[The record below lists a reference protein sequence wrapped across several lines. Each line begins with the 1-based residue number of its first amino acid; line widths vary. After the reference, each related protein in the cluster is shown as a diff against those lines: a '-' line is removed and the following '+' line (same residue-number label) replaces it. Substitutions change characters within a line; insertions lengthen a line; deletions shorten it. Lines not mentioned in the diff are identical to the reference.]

1 MQSLFGTDG
10 IRTTIGTSPLTPLG
24 MIQLGK
30 AIGTWI
36 TKHQTTSR
44 ILIAH
49 DTRHSAPL
57 LKSALKTG
65 LLQYPLALFD
75 AQVLPTPA
83 LFYHTTNGPY
93 DIGIMLTASHNTY
106 RDNGIKI
113 FTKQTGK
120 LSPEDE
126 ALLTSLF
133 YQQLPEPS
141 YENLGTETVIHDAM
155 ASYLEEMYKC
165 FPHNTFLQGIKLVI
179 DAAHGAYAPHICAFL
194 ERFGAEVIPL
204 SVSPNGKNINDQ
216 CGSLHPHEL
225 QQAVLTHQAHAG
237 FAFDGDGDRLIAVT
251 KEGICKDGDELLS
264 FILKDRLYAN
274 TPCVVG
280 TIMSNQGL
288 ENELAALNIPFYRT
302 PVGDKLV
309 AQKMKET
316 GALLG
321 GEPSGHLILPD
332 WSDTSD
338 GLFTLLQ
345 LTYTALS
352 LNDWTFPSFT
362 KLPQALLNV
371 PVATKRD
378 LTQDPYAT
386 LIVAQETRLAHGRL
400 VVRYSGTEPLL
411 RVMVEASTYEEAV
424 GIGTLLSQQLAQAL
438 EKE

>member
-10 IRTTIGTSPLTPLG
+10 IRGRVGTSPLTALD
-24 MIQLGK
+24 MLQLGK

-36 TKHQTTSR
+36 TQKHPAAR
-44 ILIAH
+44 IILAH
-49 DTRHSAPL
+49 DTRHSAAL

-83 LFYHTTNGPY
+83 LFYHTINGPY

-120 LSPEDE
+120 LSSEDE
-126 ALLTSLF
+126 ALLTTLF

-141 YENLGTETVIHDAM
+141 YEDLGTETLVHDAM
-155 ASYLEEMYKC
+155 ESYLETMYNN
-165 FPHNTFLQGIKLVI
+165 FPNHPFLQGIKLVI
-179 DAAHGAYAPHICAFL
+179 DAAHGAYASHICPFL

-216 CGSLHPHEL
+216 CGSLHPQQL
-225 QQAVLTHQAHAG
+225 QQAVLAHQAHAG
-237 FAFDGDGDRLIAVT
+237 FAFDGDGDRLVAVT

-264 FILKDRLYAN
+264 FILKDHLYAD

-288 ENELAALNIPFYRT
+288 ENELTALNIPFYRT

-309 AQKMKET
+309 VQKMKET

-321 GEPSGHLILPD
+321 GEPSGHIILPD

-362 KLPQALLNV
+362 KLPQALINV
-371 PVATKRD
+371 RVAAKKD
-378 LTQDPYAT
+378 LSHSPYST
-386 LIVAQETRLAHGRL
+386 LIATQETRLTEGRL

-411 RVMVEASTYEEAV
+411 RIMVEASTYEKAFD
-424 GIGTLLSQQLAQAL
+424 IGTLLSQQLTQAL
-438 EKE
+438 ERE